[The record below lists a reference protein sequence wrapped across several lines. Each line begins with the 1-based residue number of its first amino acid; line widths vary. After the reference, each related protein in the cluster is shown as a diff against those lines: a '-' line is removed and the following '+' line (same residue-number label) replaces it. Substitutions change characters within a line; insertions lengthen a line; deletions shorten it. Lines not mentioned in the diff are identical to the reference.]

1 MLVTKVP
8 MNSHPK
14 IRPVRRKSTID
25 SSFSASSWQEV
36 GAIVAPKRLK
46 THARIGRYSLASD
59 PLTMPRPIS

>member
-8 MNSHPK
+8 MNNHPK

-25 SSFSASSWQEV
+25 SSSWQAVE
-36 GAIVAPKRLK
+36 AIVAPKRLK
-46 THARIGRYSLASD
+46 THARIGRYSFASD